1 MYIVKRQMERCLGT
15 CIFSRSNLYMILLN
29 THLKITTSKH
39 VVIVIPSLTLLLF
52 KSETF
57 RHNRYCMRTFTR
69 YSQINYMDQCITKYV
84 LYVYTMETCSILCCN
99 TMTV

>member
-39 VVIVIPSLTLLLF
+39 VVIVIPSLTLFLF
-52 KSETF
+52 MNNSDIV
-57 RHNRYCMRTFTR
+57 RHIRYCMGPDTP
-69 YSQINYMDQCITKYV
+69 
-84 LYVYTMETCSILCCN
+84 E
-99 TMTV
+99 